1 MDTKK
6 KKKKISPYMVFSTIV
21 IILLAIAFA
30 FPLYWILTGSFKTQ
44 ISINSTTPEW
54 WPSEW
59 VMTNY
64 DKLFSRQKSPLWEF
78 AVPFSSRFSADGK
91 NAHILSELSN
101 EIKVYRYDGSGVNPE
116 LELLQSVSSLSNK
129 HDKDA
134 IHNAA
139 SGLALAPDGK
149 HLFCTTAGENTV
161 SMYEI
166 DAETGLLEKKFT
178 LPISGDYPKDLVI
191 FPDNQHIAVLLLKTN
206 TL

>member
-1 MDTKK
+1 MDLR
-6 KKKKISPYMVFSTIV
+6 
-21 IILLAIAFA
+21 II
-30 FPLYWILTGSFKTQ
+30 
-44 ISINSTTPEW
+44 
-54 WPSEW
+54 
-59 VMTNY
+59 
-64 DKLFSRQKSPLWEF
+64 
-78 AVPFSSRFSADGK
+78 RFSADGK
-91 NAHILSELSN
+91 YAYILFELSN

-116 LELLQSVSSLSNK
+116 FELLQSVSTLSKK

-191 FPDNQHIAVLLLKTN
+191 FPDNQHIAVANHASN
-206 TL
+206 TITTFKVDYDNNIIVMNDKPHKVETPNSIHMWPVPQDFEAVKPLSDEEDDEQ